1 MARLDDADLYQ
12 VQWKGRKSL
21 SQKVAAAVEGSAAAG
36 IRSAAR
42 AYQETRFGG
51 G

>member
-1 MARLDDADLYQ
+1 MRVLPDPNLEQRA
-12 VQWKGRKSL
+12 KGRKSL